1 MVLWSSTAIY
11 AQTIPE
17 EEGEEVIITETPPPV
32 TGPIRNPVLIPISVT
47 YYSSIATIGLEFMDL
62 IGEVSV
68 SISNLS
74 TTESYNTVVYSQ
86 NGWIQG
92 PAISDSSISN
102 NLYSKQKHENTENPF
117 LCNNGNHCSAHFLCR
132 FYRTTFAFN
141 KFHIGITKLRNES
154 HHKPAQPWH
163 HKT

>member
-1 MVLWSSTAIY
+1 MRNIIFLALAALTMVLWSSTAIY

-86 NGWIQG
+86 NGSAFI
-92 PAISDSSISN
+92 PISGNPGLWQIILTLDTGASYIGFFSIV
-102 NLYSKQKHENTENPF
+102 Q
-117 LCNNGNHCSAHFLCR
+117 
-132 FYRTTFAFN
+132 
-141 KFHIGITKLRNES
+141 
-154 HHKPAQPWH
+154 
-163 HKT
+163 

>member
-86 NGWIQG
+86 NGSAFIPISGNPGLWQIILTLDTGASYIGFFYIQ
-92 PAISDSSISN
+92 
-102 NLYSKQKHENTENPF
+102 
-117 LCNNGNHCSAHFLCR
+117 
-132 FYRTTFAFN
+132 
-141 KFHIGITKLRNES
+141 
-154 HHKPAQPWH
+154 
-163 HKT
+163 